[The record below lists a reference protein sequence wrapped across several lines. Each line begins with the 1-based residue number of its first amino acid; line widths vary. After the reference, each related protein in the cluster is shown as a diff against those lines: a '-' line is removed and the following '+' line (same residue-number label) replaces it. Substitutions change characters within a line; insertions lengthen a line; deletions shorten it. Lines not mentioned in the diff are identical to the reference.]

1 MFKHCNAANIKT
13 LAQQMKSNI
22 IFFIVIQHS
31 LKLIVTQ

>member
-13 LAQQMKSNI
+13 LAQQMKSS

-31 LKLIVTQ
+31 INLIVTQ